1 MTAGT
6 LTGADLE
13 KALAEVT
20 DRGWSHDSAKGAI
33 SKTFTFADFSEA
45 FGWMTRIA
53 MVAEQMNHHPEWSNV
68 YKSVDVT
75 LTTHDVDGL
84 STLDIAM
91 ASKMDRFAD

>member
-6 LTGADLE
+6 LTGADLA

-33 SKTFTFADFSEA
+33 SKTFTFVDFSEA